1 MVQGT
6 EKELQ
11 YVAKKFWKYNRSF
24 SKRIYLEFGD
34 EVLETLIQSFG
45 AEVSE
50 TGFNWKFPVSLF

>member
-11 YVAKKFWKYNRSF
+11 NVAKKFWKYNRSF

-34 EVLETLIQSFG
+34 EVLETLI
-45 AEVSE
+45 
-50 TGFNWKFPVSLF
+50 